1 MLLWSRPRRRFGDF
15 AAAGKVTR
23 RPQAAKSPRPE
34 ETISHL
40 IYNKEAPSSCTP
52 PYTQGGIFLQNSP
65 CMIQCAQGRCL
76 EQAGRFRHDL
86 RKEVCICASLYISG
100 SSLLRSL

>member
-1 MLLWSRPRRRFGDF
+1 MGTGGKRSYGHEVPVGRVPRRSFGDF
-15 AAAGKVTR
+15 PIAGKVTR

-52 PYTQGGIFLQNSP
+52 PYTQDDNF
-65 CMIQCAQGRCL
+65 
-76 EQAGRFRHDL
+76 
-86 RKEVCICASLYISG
+86 
-100 SSLLRSL
+100 